1 MRINT
6 SSLIPNQL
14 PDFVRA
20 DYPTFI
26 AFVEAY
32 YEYLDN
38 QGVDLKSLRDLD
50 TTIDSFIQYFKRELA
65 INLPSEITVDERFL
79 LHHIKDQYLAKGS
92 EGSFKLLF
100 RLLYNKNVTVNY
112 PGRQMLRA
120 SDGRWQQDISI
131 FVNVT
136 LGDPADIDGKL
147 VDVIK
152 PNRTFK
158 LLIDRRQ
165 YVEVEIARVVQLSDN
180 TFEFFID
187 RKYFGEI
194 EVGDEIRYKELF
206 VGKIVSTTSNLQIIQ
221 AGEGFTPGQ
230 LFELKTGAGV
240 RSIVK
245 ITRVGA
251 DGEILSAEFIKF
263 GIGYATDFSLSIN
276 ATNDY
281 YTSTNEALLTN
292 TLITSGSGKVAIT
305 PLTAGSGYTTA
316 PTITIQAPL
325 SGTTATATCTLSS
338 GTVKSYT
345 MVNSGSGYTD
355 DPTIT
360 IGTQWT
366 STTVVTLGT
375 QLFFSNRLYTVTTA
389 GTTSGTAPTH
399 TSGAVSN
406 GTATLT
412 YAGVPATA
420 SASSIEANIAIQEV
434 SRGFDEQGYIN
445 NVNYAYDIISGVFSP
460 PWDGAYAGS
469 VIREFTTQASQ
480 GVAVSTL
487 QDAILKISLGSLAK
501 YPGYYSTNDGFLSD
515 AIFIQDSRYYQA
527 FSYVLKLDE
536 RLDSYKTA
544 VKTMVHP
551 AGTALFGEFEVQ
563 NNFDISV
570 ELESLVKSLSLRRF
584 DTIFLNEVVESIIL
598 TASKLIT
605 EDEEVFVLQTLTQ
618 IVDKV
623 LTDSVEP
630 LDSEIRFTSKPLT
643 SILDTPT
650 DTSWIHSTGKSLTT
664 TLNTPTDSAIK
675 EISKALSDSSIST
688 DIMVRTTTK
697 YLEDGTDFENK
708 DDGYLAKDPY
718 SEGGYFSIN
727 PIIYDNTVEETFGS
741 TVSTNPYI

>member
-79 LHHIKDQYLAKGS
+79 LQHIKDQYLAKGS

-120 SDGRWQQDISI
+120 SDGRWQQDVSI

-152 PNRTFK
+152 PNKTFK

-165 YVEVEIARVVQLSDN
+165 YVEVEISRVVQLSAN

-194 EVGDEIRYKELF
+194 EVGDEIRYKEIF
-206 VGKIVSTTSNLQIIQ
+206 VGKIVSTTSKLEISQ

-230 LFELKTGAGV
+230 LFELKTGSGV
-240 RSIVK
+240 RTIVK
-245 ITRVGA
+245 VTRVGA

-263 GIGYATDFSLSIN
+263 GIGYATDFSLSVN

-281 YTSTNEALLTN
+281 YTSTNESLLTN
-292 TLITSGSGKVAIT
+292 ILIS
-305 PLTAGSGYTTA
+305 P
-316 PTITIQAPL
+316 
-325 SGTTATATCTLSS
+325 
-338 GTVKSYT
+338 
-345 MVNSGSGYTD
+345 
-355 DPTIT
+355 
-360 IGTQWT
+360 
-366 STTVVTLGT
+366 
-375 QLFFSNRLYTVTTA
+375 
-389 GTTSGTAPTH
+389 
-399 TSGAVSN
+399 GAV
-406 GTATLT
+406 
-412 YAGVPATA
+412 
-420 SASSIEANIAIQEV
+420 NITDV
-434 SRGFDEQGYIN
+434 TRGFGEQGYIN
-445 NVNYAYDIISGVFSP
+445 TVNYAYDVVSGVVSP
-460 PWDGAYAGS
+460 PWDGSYAGE

-480 GVAVSTL
+480 GVVVSTL
-487 QDAILKISLGSLAK
+487 QDAILKVSLGSLAK
-501 YPGYYSTNDGFLSD
+501 YPGYYSTNDGFLDD
-515 AIFIQDSRYYQA
+515 AIYIQDSRFYQA

-570 ELESLVKSLSLRRF
+570 ELESLIKSLALQRTDSVTSV
-584 DTIFLNEVVESIIL
+584 DSTATLNV
-598 TASKLIT
+598 SKVLA
-605 EDEEVFVLQTLTQ
+605 EELVISQVLTQ
-618 IVDKV
+618 IIGKA

-630 LDSEIRFTSKPLT
+630 TDTEWTHLTTKALT
-643 SILDTPT
+643 STLDTPS
-650 DTSWIHSTGKSLTT
+650 DANWIHDTNKALTT
-664 TLNTPTDSAIK
+664 SLNTPTDSLVQ
-675 EISKALSDSSIST
+675 ELSKAVADSFTPIDSLIQ
-688 DIMVRTTTK
+688 TTTK
-697 YLEDGTDFENK
+697 YLEETSIGTFTELGYVDLNPYNT
-708 DDGYLAKDPY
+708 DGYY
-718 SEGGYFSIN
+718 TFT
-727 PIIYDNTVEETFGS
+727 PIFYHDGVQETF
-741 TVSTNPYI
+741 TN

>member
-79 LHHIKDQYLAKGS
+79 LQHIKDQYLAKGS

-120 SDGRWQQDISI
+120 SDGRWQQDVSI

-152 PNRTFK
+152 PNKTFK

-165 YVEVEIARVVQLSDN
+165 YVEVEIARVVQLSAT

-194 EVGDEIRYKELF
+194 EVGDEIRYKEIF
-206 VGKIVSTTSNLQIIQ
+206 VGKIVSTTSKLEIIQ
-221 AGEGFTPGQ
+221 AGEGFTSGQ
-230 LFELKTGAGV
+230 LFELKTGSGV

-245 ITRVGA
+245 VTRVGV

-263 GIGYATDFSLSIN
+263 GIGYATDFSLSVN

-281 YTSTNEALLTN
+281 YTSTNETLLTS
-292 TLITSGSGKVAIT
+292 TLVTPGAISIT
-305 PLTAGSGYTTA
+305 
-316 PTITIQAPL
+316 
-325 SGTTATATCTLSS
+325 
-338 GTVKSYT
+338 
-345 MVNSGSGYTD
+345 D
-355 DPTIT
+355 
-360 IGTQWT
+360 
-366 STTVVTLGT
+366 VT
-375 QLFFSNRLYTVTTA
+375 
-389 GTTSGTAPTH
+389 
-399 TSGAVSN
+399 
-406 GTATLT
+406 
-412 YAGVPATA
+412 
-420 SASSIEANIAIQEV
+420 
-434 SRGFDEQGYIN
+434 RGFGEQGYVN
-445 NVNYAYDIISGVFSP
+445 TVNYAYDVISGVVSP
-460 PWDGAYAGS
+460 PWDGSYAGE
-469 VIREFTTQASQ
+469 VIREFTTQSSQ
-480 GVAVSTL
+480 GVVVSSL
-487 QDAILKISLGSLAK
+487 QDAILKVSLGSLAK
-501 YPGYYSTNDGFLSD
+501 YPGYYSTNDGFLDD
-515 AIFIQDSRYYQA
+515 AIFIQDSRFYQA

-551 AGTALFGEFEVQ
+551 AGTALFGEFEIQ
-563 NNFDISV
+563 NDFDISV
-570 ELESLVKSLSLRRF
+570 ELESLVKSLALQRADSVSSTDSIF
-584 DTIFLNEVVESIIL
+584 TIATSKALSEESVIL
-598 TASKLIT
+598 Q
-605 EDEEVFVLQTLTQ
+605 VLTQ
-618 IVDKV
+618 IISKA

-630 LDSEIRFTSKPLT
+630 TDTNWTHLTTKAVTST
-643 SILDTPT
+643 LDTPT
-650 DTSWIHSTGKSLTT
+650 DTNWTHLTGKVLATSLS
-664 TLNTPTDSAIK
+664 TPTDSLINNLT
-675 EISKALSDSSIST
+675 KALTDSSPILDSL
-688 DIMVRTTTK
+688 VQSTTK
-697 YLEDGTDFENK
+697 YLEDNSVGTLTTE
-708 DDGYLAKDPY
+708 GYVAKNPY
-718 SEGGYFSIN
+718 SEGAYFAVT
-727 PIIYDNTVEETFGS
+727 PIIYDNTIDATFDVE
-741 TVSTNPYI
+741 

>member
-79 LHHIKDQYLAKGS
+79 LQHIKDQYLAKGS

-165 YVEVEIARVVQLSDN
+165 YVEIEIARVVQLSAN

-194 EVGDEIRYKELF
+194 EVGDEIRYKEIF

-245 ITRVGA
+245 VTRVGE
-251 DGEILSAEFIKF
+251 GGQILSAEFIKF

-281 YTSTNEALLTN
+281 YTSTNEALLTS

-316 PTITIQAPL
+316 PTITIQAPI

-366 STTVVTLGT
+366 STTAVTLGT
-375 QLFFSNRLYTVTTA
+375 QLFTSNRLYTVTTA

-399 TSGAVSN
+399 TSGAASN

-420 SASSIEANIAIQEV
+420 SASSIDADISIQEV

-445 NVNYAYDIISGVFSP
+445 IVDYAYDVISGVISP

-480 GVAVSTL
+480 GVVVSTL

-570 ELESLVKSLSLRRF
+570 ELESLVKSLALRRL
-584 DTIFLNEVVESIIL
+584 DEVTISHSTAVFNISKPLSEESIIL
-598 TASKLIT
+598 
-605 EDEEVFVLQTLTQ
+605 ETLTQ
-618 IVDKV
+618 IISKA
-623 LTDSVEP
+623 LTDSAEP
-630 LDSEIRFTSKPLT
+630 TDALT
-643 SILDTPT
+643 QLFGKSLVSTLETPT
-650 DTSWIHSTGKSLTT
+650 DTDWVHLTGKALASNLSTPSDVLTQEFSKD
-664 TLNTPTDSAIK
+664 LTDSSSAT
-675 EISKALSDSSIST
+675 DSP
-688 DIMVRTTTK
+688 VKTTTK
-697 YLEDGTDFENK
+697 YLEDLNIGTLTTE
-708 DDGYLAKDPY
+708 GYVAKNPY
-718 SEGGYFSIN
+718 SEGGYFAVT
-727 PIIYDNTVEETFGS
+727 PIIYDNTIDSTFDVE
-741 TVSTNPYI
+741 

>member
-79 LHHIKDQYLAKGS
+79 LQHIKDQYLAKGS

-100 RLLYNKNVTVNY
+100 RLLFNKNVTVNY

-120 SDGRWQQDISI
+120 SDGRWQQDVSI

-165 YVEVEIARVVQLSDN
+165 YVEVEIARVVQLSAN

-194 EVGDEIRYKELF
+194 EVGDEIRYKEIF
-206 VGKIVSTTSNLQIIQ
+206 VGKIVSTTSNLQILQ

-230 LFELKTGAGV
+230 LFELKTGSGV

-281 YTSTNEALLTN
+281 YTSTNEALLTS

-366 STTVVTLGT
+366 STTAVTLGT
-375 QLFFSNRLYTVTTA
+375 QLFTSNRLYTVTTA

-399 TSGAVSN
+399 TSGAASN

-420 SASSIEANIAIQEV
+420 SASSIEANVAIQEL

-445 NVNYAYDIISGVFSP
+445 IVDYAYDIIGGVVSP

-480 GVAVSTL
+480 GVVISSL
-487 QDAILKISLGSLAK
+487 QDAILKVSLGSLAK

-570 ELESLVKSLSLRRF
+570 ELESLVKSLALQRSDAVAISHL
-584 DTIFLNEVVESIIL
+584 TAVLNVSKVLSEESII
-598 TASKLIT
+598 S
-605 EDEEVFVLQTLTQ
+605 ETLTQ
-618 IVDKV
+618 IIDKV
-623 LTDSVEP
+623 LADSVEP
-630 LDSEIRFTSKPLT
+630 TDALT
-643 SILDTPT
+643 QLFGKSLVSTLDTPT
-650 DTSWIHSTGKSLTT
+650 DTDWVHLTGKTLASNLSTPSDVLTQ
-664 TLNTPTDSAIK
+664 
-675 EISKALSDSSIST
+675 EFSKALTDSSSAT
-688 DIMVRTTTK
+688 DSPVKTTTK
-697 YLEDGTDFENK
+697 YLEDLDIGTLTTE
-708 DDGYLAKDPY
+708 GYVAKNPY
-718 SEGGYFSIN
+718 SEGGYFAVT
-727 PIIYDNTVEETFGS
+727 PIIYDNTIDATFDVE
-741 TVSTNPYI
+741 

>member
-79 LHHIKDQYLAKGS
+79 LQHIKDQYLAKGS

-165 YVEVEIARVVQLSDN
+165 YVEVEIARVVQLSAN

-194 EVGDEIRYKELF
+194 EVGDEIRYKEIF
-206 VGKIVSTTSNLQIIQ
+206 VGKIVSTTSNLQILQ

-230 LFELKTGAGV
+230 LFELKTGSGV

-281 YTSTNEALLTN
+281 YTSTNEALLTS
-292 TLITSGSGKVAIT
+292 TLITSGSGRVAIT

-325 SGTTATATCTLSS
+325 SGTTATATCALSS

-366 STTVVTLGT
+366 STTAVTLGT
-375 QLFFSNRLYTVTTA
+375 QLFTSNRLYTVTTA

-399 TSGAVSN
+399 TSGAASN

-420 SASSIEANIAIQEV
+420 SASSIEANVAIQEL

-445 NVNYAYDIISGVFSP
+445 IVDYAYDIIGGVVSP

-480 GVAVSTL
+480 GVVISSL
-487 QDAILKISLGSLAK
+487 QDAILKVSLGSLAK

-570 ELESLVKSLSLRRF
+570 ELESLVKSLALQRSDAVAISHL
-584 DTIFLNEVVESIIL
+584 TAVLNVSKVLSEESII
-598 TASKLIT
+598 S
-605 EDEEVFVLQTLTQ
+605 ETLTQ
-618 IVDKV
+618 IIDKV
-623 LTDSVEP
+623 LADSVEP
-630 LDSEIRFTSKPLT
+630 TDALT
-643 SILDTPT
+643 QLFGKSLVSTLDTPT
-650 DTSWIHSTGKSLTT
+650 DTDWVHLTGK
-664 TLNTPTDSAIK
+664 TLASNLSTPSDVSTQ
-675 EISKALSDSSIST
+675 EFSKALTDSSSATDST
-688 DIMVRTTTK
+688 VKTTTK
-697 YLEDGTDFENK
+697 YLEDLDIGTLTTE
-708 DDGYLAKDPY
+708 GYVAKNPY
-718 SEGGYFSIN
+718 SEGGYFAVT
-727 PIIYDNTVEETFGS
+727 PIIYDNTIDATFDVE
-741 TVSTNPYI
+741 

>member
-79 LHHIKDQYLAKGS
+79 LQHIKDQYLAKGS

-100 RLLYNKNVTVNY
+100 RLLFNKNVTVNY

-120 SDGRWQQDISI
+120 SDGRWQQDVSI

-165 YVEVEIARVVQLSDN
+165 YVEVEIARVVQLSAN

-194 EVGDEIRYKELF
+194 EVGDEIRYKEIF
-206 VGKIVSTTSNLQIIQ
+206 VGKIVSTTSNLQILQ

-230 LFELKTGAGV
+230 LFELKTGSGV

-292 TLITSGSGKVAIT
+292 TLITSGSGRVAIT

-325 SGTTATATCTLSS
+325 SGTTATATCALSS

-366 STTVVTLGT
+366 STTAVTLGT
-375 QLFFSNRLYTVTTA
+375 QLFTSNRLYTVTTA

-399 TSGAVSN
+399 TSGAASN

-420 SASSIEANIAIQEV
+420 SASSIDADISIQEV

-445 NVNYAYDIISGVFSP
+445 IVDYAYDVISGVVSP

-480 GVAVSTL
+480 GVVISSL
-487 QDAILKISLGSLAK
+487 QDAILKVSLGSLAK

-570 ELESLVKSLSLRRF
+570 ELESLVKSLALQRSDAVAISHL
-584 DTIFLNEVVESIIL
+584 TAVLTVSKVLSEESIIL
-598 TASKLIT
+598 
-605 EDEEVFVLQTLTQ
+605 ETLTQ
-618 IVDKV
+618 IINKALD
-623 LTDSVEP
+623 DSVEP
-630 LDSEIRFTSKPLT
+630 TDAMTRLFNKSLVST
-643 SILDTPT
+643 LDTPT
-650 DTSWIHSTGKSLTT
+650 DTDWVHLTSKTLASNLSTPSDVSTQ
-664 TLNTPTDSAIK
+664 
-675 EISKALSDSSIST
+675 EFSKALTDSSSATDST
-688 DIMVRTTTK
+688 VKTTTK
-697 YLEDGTDFENK
+697 YLEDLDIGTLTTE
-708 DDGYLAKDPY
+708 GYVAKNPY
-718 SEGGYFSIN
+718 SEGGYFAVT
-727 PIIYDNTVEETFGS
+727 PIIYDNTIDATFDVE
-741 TVSTNPYI
+741 